1 MSLKQNILEACA
13 QLLDQKI
20 DALNHSLQQV
30 TESADNETKST
41 AGDKY
46 ETARAMMQ
54 MEQEKLGRQL
64 KEISEQRSQLQ
75 KIDISLTHLTVAKG
89 SLVLTDKGYLFISV
103 GIGKVHADGETVIAI
118 SPLSPLGKKL
128 IGLKPDDR
136 IELNGTAY
144 TIKSLA

>member
-1 MSLKQNILEACA
+1 MSLKQNIFEACA

-64 KEISEQRSQLQ
+64 KEILEQRSQLQ

-103 GIGKVHADGETVIAI
+103 GIGKVQADGETVIAI